1 MPLVIKDSGGGNFE
15 PAPAGTHAAVC
26 TQIID
31 MGIQE
36 GGMYGAKHRLRIA
49 WEIGE
54 TMSDGKPFVVSQM
67 FTVSLNEKAAL
78 RKTLESWR
86 GKSFTKEELAG
97 FDLENVLGKPCLIN
111 VIHETKDERT
121 YANIAS
127 ISPLPKGME
136 APKPAGELLIYSCD
150 APDRAVLEKLP
161 EWLSDKVMTGE
172 HKLREQQGT
181 AYQEQATDTRGEHG
195 DIEDTIPF

>member
-1 MPLVIKDSGGGNFE
+1 MPLVVKDSGGGNFE

-49 WEIGE
+49 WEISE
-54 TMSDGKPFVVSQM
+54 TMEDGKPFVVSQM
-67 FTVSLNEKAAL
+67 FNVSLNEKATL

-86 GKSFTKEELAG
+86 GRAFSKDELAG
-97 FDLENVLGKPCLIN
+97 FDLENVLGKPCLLN
-111 VIHETKDERT
+111 VVHNTKEDRT

-127 ISPLPKGME
+127 ISPLPKGMQ
-136 APKPAGELLIYSCD
+136 APAAVGELLVYSCEN
-150 APDRAVLEKLP
+150 PDPDVLSKLP
-161 EWLSDKVMTGE
+161 EWLADKVTTGQ
-172 HKLREQQGT
+172 HRLREQNGT
-181 AYQEQATDTRGEHG
+181 AYTEQQTATVGDHGE
-195 DIEDTIPF
+195 IEDSIPF